1 MPRVI
6 IGFQTSTG
14 FKTRVINAG
23 KEYKIDGVP
32 YPMKLSTFCRVAV
45 EKFLL
50 DIMKKE
56 TEERSE

>member
-1 MPRVI
+1 MPKVI
-6 IGFQTSTG
+6 IGFQTSTE

-23 KEYKIDGVP
+23 MNYKIDGVP
-32 YPMKLSTFCRVAV
+32 YPMKLSSFCRIAV

-56 TEERSE
+56 TDPKE